1 MLIKRVLAICM
12 VLLAIGLSGCNK
24 KKVSGQEK
32 ELVTENLSKSFETTA
47 RVTYHDFETVMTIYK
62 KPMNCAVVKFE
73 SPESLKDFQMTYYT
87 DKVSVDYKEMHFDFM
102 PDSLPGK
109 AASNLVI
116 SALNAAMNE
125 NGISIEKED
134 KQLIVNGEMEEGS
147 FSLVIDKENG
157 NILKLSIPSS
167 ELEMEILNFKIL
179 E

>member
-1 MLIKRVLAICM
+1 MWIKRVLAICM
-12 VLLAIGLSGCNK
+12 VLLTVGLCACNNQKANK
-24 KKVSGQEK
+24 KDQ
-32 ELVTENLSKSFETTA
+32 ELVKDNLSKSYETTA
-47 RVTYHDFETVMTIYK
+47 RVVYHDFETIMTIYK

-73 SPESLKDFQMTYYT
+73 SPESLKDFKMTYYT
-87 DKVSVDYKEMHFDFM
+87 DKIAIEYKDMKFDFM

-125 NGISIEKED
+125 NGIEIEKQD
-134 KQLIVNGEMEEGS
+134 KQLVVTGEMEEGS